1 MEQFSGLSVL
11 SAVCKVL
18 VCLSSQTETLSLVSS
33 SQGRPCLTAAAA
45 VAGPAAS
52 AAPVAV
58 AVEPLRQLL
67 PQQPAAVAAAVE
79 VRPLV
84 PARFGCTAGECGCTV
99 EQLLVV
105 QPVVVAGWPVAAV
118 AVDKLPRPL
127 PLLRSTSCS
136 CRRRTRTWQTSPMLS
151 RKKMAIL
158 R

>member
-11 SAVCKVL
+11 SAACKAL
-18 VCLSSQTETLSLVSS
+18 ECLSSQIETLSLESS
-33 SQGRPCLTAAAA
+33 SQGRLCLTVA

-58 AVEPLRQLL
+58 AVEPLRRQLL
-67 PQQPAAVAAAVE
+67 PQQPVAVAAAVE

-84 PARFGCTAGECGCTV
+84 PARSGCTAGECGCTV
-99 EQLLVV
+99 EQLAV
-105 QPVVVAGWPVAAV
+105 QPVVVAGWQPVAVV

-136 CRRRTRTWQTSPMLS
+136 CRRRTRT
-151 RKKMAIL
+151 
-158 R
+158 